1 MNKDLSRNSMSL
13 EMLNPTQGAGANNED
28 DGNNE
33 ADANDQGN
41 DLGNGISGDLSTL
54 FVAGNYEYLFE
65 YQVNTYWYIAIGRY
79 YSSEYSY
86 ACPYS
91 VSVEVNSSCPT
102 GAIGIPYGL
111 SSYYYSQCSPQYTV
125 VSTTYP
131 ATYSIV
137 AAEDTY
143 PMFKLSIPLDTGN
156 IYFTVNA
163 TTTSLYIYGKSY
175 GGPSSYTYNC
185 YEGSYTTVGNYYV
198 YDVVCYTPRAGDFF
212 VVIDD
217 QYDAYNATITFN
229 APVTCANGTGGWNC
243 SFVSVPFS
251 GSSFTATIP
260 YSSTASYLSDA
271 FYYFYVDIP
280 ANYSSN
286 ALTVSADTGAGSG
299 IFFYRRNGYPEYSSY
314 YGYESTYEYYSTPHT
329 YTLNQFDW
337 AAAGRIYFGVSC
349 STSPSC
355 TLTASING
363 TLTSTSATSA
373 TSISSTSV
381 SSATSVS
388 GVSTTTT
395 TTASTTTTSTSVSGV
410 STTTTT
416 TTGATSSTSTGGHE
430 SSPASIVIPSAIFAA
445 VAAVVALF

>member
-1 MNKDLSRNSMSL
+1 MQGRVFVLFALLAVAFAGQSYTVTPLADSVVYTGTLDVQTSSADGYDVEIFSFFVPENASSVNITFSNLDSDVCSYVSLYVKQGGLPCSNDQYTLSQYRC
-13 EMLNPTQGAGANNED
+13 G
-28 DGNNE
+28 
-33 ADANDQGN
+33 QGN

-260 YSSTASYLSDA
+260 YYSTASYLSDA

-329 YTLNQFDW
+329 YTLNQFD
-337 AAAGRIYFGVSC
+337 
-349 STSPSC
+349 
-355 TLTASING
+355 
-363 TLTSTSATSA
+363 
-373 TSISSTSV
+373 
-381 SSATSVS
+381 
-388 GVSTTTT
+388 
-395 TTASTTTTSTSVSGV
+395 
-410 STTTTT
+410 
-416 TTGATSSTSTGGHE
+416 
-430 SSPASIVIPSAIFAA
+430 
-445 VAAVVALF
+445 